1 MNELLTHVTNL
12 VSPMFESLDY
22 LMSNFLALPEV
33 FGLGIGYWFLLFLG
47 VGIIFRGIFD
57 G

>member
-47 VGIIFRGIFD
+47 VGIILRGIFD